1 MPGDSAHL
9 WFIYS
14 NTSEM
19 LEMMVSMVICRP
31 DHHVNKVS
39 VTLVVAVLL
48 VVAKKSQYSILLYS
62 ELLWAKR
69 KTNGYLLV
77 QVYVLAISCYIP
89 SISNGSSSIYI
100 SKVYRQLGTFIK

>member
-14 NTSEM
+14 NTSDM

-48 VVAKKSQYSILLYS
+48 IVA
-62 ELLWAKR
+62 
-69 KTNGYLLV
+69 
-77 QVYVLAISCYIP
+77 
-89 SISNGSSSIYI
+89 
-100 SKVYRQLGTFIK
+100 